1 MQSTNLKLIVYIN
14 LTILLTEEQGRRHDG
29 QCVLDETTAGLNTV
43 LHLAAGQ
50 GKIGLVRKLC
60 DGDDTAAAAVAALLP
75 KETTKSETALHHAA
89 RAGRRDM
96 VSLLIRL
103 AQMHGSG
110 APGLLVT
117 KNSAGDT
124 ALHVAARHGRV
135 AAVKVLMVAAP
146 ALSCGVNNFGMSPL
160 YLAVVGRSIGA
171 VKAIVQWKHA
181 SASGPKRQNALH
193 AAVLQSVGEPLTY

>member
-1 MQSTNLKLIVYIN
+1 MPRAVSRRLLWICRQAPGTSCFTQWNGSRYIHVSSCIPICRVQSTNLKLIVYIN

-110 APGLLVT
+110 APGQLVT
-117 KNSAGDT
+117 KNSAGDCQPMELGSGRNDKI
-124 ALHVAARHGRV
+124 AYPNGAAKMLRNGTRKRPRTL
-135 AAVKVLMVAAP
+135 A
-146 ALSCGVNNFGMSPL
+146 SSPC
-160 YLAVVGRSIGA
+160 
-171 VKAIVQWKHA
+171 
-181 SASGPKRQNALH
+181 
-193 AAVLQSVGEPLTY
+193 